1 MINWS
6 NLLDSNPT
14 AMRLVEEFAKGNISR
29 DNMLRK
35 VPSLREEI
43 RSRGVNEMRRL
54 ARKSLRRRG
63 VQV

>member
-6 NLLDSNPT
+6 TLLACKN
-14 AMRLVEEFAKGNISR
+14 AQRIVEEFAKGNISR